1 MDGIISKGDAP
12 AASRSSKAG
21 IPWRRLV
28 RLARPVRAQLA
39 GMVALTGAGSL
50 AGLVPPLALGVL
62 VNELAGGRRGGGA
75 VLAVVLIVVA
85 VALEALAFT
94 VSDGLFAKAVATL
107 YRDLRV
113 MMFAGARRL
122 HAEDCS
128 TQHPSVGSEHVAGL
142 TSRFVSDAEAMQE
155 LIVAPLDSAVLGLFE
170 LISALVALAVLDL
183 PTAGIAIVLAV
194 LTAMIGRTTQAP
206 AAQAGQERQEALE
219 AMSRSLAA
227 ELSRRVEGT
236 TAARRFRE
244 AASMVLR
251 REVRLGWLQAASRYG
266 SGAVVNLGPIAVV
279 VFAAFTGSLK
289 AGTLLSLFLL
299 AERAF
304 SAAEDLLEVGL
315 DVEMVRGAV
324 VRCFE
329 LVDGKLAAAISDA
342 RSAAPEGEPSLSVTV

>member
-1 MDGIISKGDAP
+1 
-12 AASRSSKAG
+12 
-21 IPWRRLV
+21 
-28 RLARPVRAQLA
+28 
-39 GMVALTGAGSL
+39 MVALTGAGAL

-62 VNELAGGRRGGGA
+62 VNELAGGRRGAGA
-75 VLAVVLIVVA
+75 VLAVVLIVIA
-85 VALEALAFT
+85 IACEALAFT
-94 VSDGLFAKAVATL
+94 VSDGFFSRAVATL

-122 HAEDCS
+122 PADD
-128 TQHPSVGSEHVAGL
+128 SEHVAGL

-170 LISALVALAVLDL
+170 LVSALIAVAVLDL
-183 PTAGIAIVLAV
+183 PAAGVTIALVLLAAAV
-194 LTAMIGRTTQAP
+194 GRMTQAP
-206 AAQAGQERQEALE
+206 TAQAAQERQEALE

-227 ELSRRVEGT
+227 ELSRHLEG
-236 TAARRFRE
+236 AAAAGRFRE

-266 SGAVVNLGPIAVV
+266 SGAATNLGPIAVV

-304 SAAEDLLEVGL
+304 SAAENLLEVGL

-324 VRCFE
+324 LRCFE
-329 LVDGKLAAAISDA
+329 LVDGKLATAIADAGTAASAVDA
-342 RSAAPEGEPSLSVTV
+342 EDNVALGGAAG